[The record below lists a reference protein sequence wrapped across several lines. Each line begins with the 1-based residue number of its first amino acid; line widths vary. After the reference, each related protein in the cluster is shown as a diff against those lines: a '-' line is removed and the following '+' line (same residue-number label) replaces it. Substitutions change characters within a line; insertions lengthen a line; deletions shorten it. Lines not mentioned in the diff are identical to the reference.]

1 MRDEDMINEENRINY
16 LIEQDEKET
25 KSRILKIV
33 DPVKKQ
39 REWNK
44 YFTPQSVPS
53 DDWMLEALEVNTF

>member
-1 MRDEDMINEENRINY
+1 MIDIDTINQNNRVDY

-53 DDWMLEALEVNTF
+53 DDWMLQALEANTF